1 MNIDRK
7 KKGMN
12 KISTSRKE
20 IEIILDDKINVG
32 KNPYNYSKVNKVNST
47 RYVIETPLNYLNQ
60 EVRNYG

>member
-60 EVRNYG
+60 EV